1 MSFRDKEARYGI
13 HDNET
18 PPACRGWPCG
28 RRFARCRGLCRAKL
42 RCRRKDRHSG
52 KHGSL
57 ADCRTTYALSYEGDG
72 GTTLNSVRLD
82 PESYDAYVKTGQFPV
97 GAIFALEV
105 RTPLT
110 EVAPAKGGK
119 TQGGIVGRS
128 LHVKDEKGGPGT
140 WTFYGYAAGSKVGT
154 AIPRS
159 QACYTCHQEHAGTT
173 DTVFMQYYPTIKEAH
188 ARAAAAN

>member
-1 MSFRDKEARYGI
+1 MKRLL
-13 HDNET
+13 
-18 PPACRGWPCG
+18 PVVV
-28 RRFARCRGLCRAKL
+28 GLAAAA
-42 RCRRKDRHSG
+42 
-52 KHGSL
+52 SL
-57 ADCRTTYALSYEGDG
+57 AAAAFAGPSYDADGKIVIPENMDRWPTVGTTYALSYEGDG

-188 ARAAAAN
+188 ARAATAN